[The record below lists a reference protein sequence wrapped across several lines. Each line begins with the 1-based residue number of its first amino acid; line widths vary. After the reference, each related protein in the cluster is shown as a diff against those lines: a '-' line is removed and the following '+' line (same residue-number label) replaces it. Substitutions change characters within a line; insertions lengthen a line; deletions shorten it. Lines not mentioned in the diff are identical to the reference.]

1 MTNQPKVKV
10 KGNKLYIQWK
20 CSNNSFNSWI
30 DKSDILKILSYK
42 IRVNVF

>member
-20 CSNNSFNSWI
+20 CFNNSFNSWI